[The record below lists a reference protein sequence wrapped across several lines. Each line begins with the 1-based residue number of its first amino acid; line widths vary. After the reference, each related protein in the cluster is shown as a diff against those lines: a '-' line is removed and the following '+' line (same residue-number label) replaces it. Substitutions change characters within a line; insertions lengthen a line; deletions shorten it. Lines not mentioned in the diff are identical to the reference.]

1 MVKTSSDPLSLVYIY
16 HVKPRFVL
24 CVSSIPQLITN
35 TKHPFRKM
43 FTWLS
48 IFIDKKLHS
57 SLIEPRVHG
66 ICYICIRY
74 SSQHVP
80 MLFDQLRGRTFE

>member
-48 IFIDKKLHS
+48 IFIDKKLQL

-66 ICYICIRY
+66 ICYIMHSIFFAACPY
-74 SSQHVP
+74 A
-80 MLFDQLRGRTFE
+80 L